1 VVGGCIPAK
10 FSGYRPAGAG
20 ALESVYCVGRI
31 RDALRIEAPAG
42 VSIFL
47 RADSVTLLEGGTPGG
62 REIGL
67 EARVTVPDGVK
78 VRLTSPILQVE
89 SPEWPG
95 PRQLEVARILAPGP
109 REYGATAT
117 LTGTSRDLGGWFSLE
132 IGLPGIG
139 TLSRSGIP
147 APKQFTLRMP
157 AIEIGGE
164 PFDVG
169 PVRFDAYEEWGV
181 YTCVQ

>member
-1 VVGGCIPAK
+1 VPAT

-20 ALESVYCVGRI
+20 DLESVYCVGGI

-47 RADSVTLLEGGTPGG
+47 RADSVTLREGDEPGG
-62 REIGL
+62 RVIWL

-132 IGLPGIG
+132 ISLPGIG